1 MLHAQFSRVCRCPN
15 AKTCSSVFGRIKV
28 DALGMVFVLSARV
41 NAGNIV
47 LSGSRSISVFCP
59 CLSSARQVSEAG
71 TAARTEVSVSPDYTR
86 RKN

>member
-41 NAGNIV
+41 KAGDIV
-47 LSGSRSISVFCP
+47 LSVHLGV
-59 CLSSARQVSEAG
+59 
-71 TAARTEVSVSPDYTR
+71 
-86 RKN
+86 